1 LLAGLRTGRIELVD
15 DQQVGGGPKAMEYA
29 MDSGT
34 TWHEGARSGTTWHS
48 DSGWLQGEN
57 LQMGGWRSGGRGA
70 GDVAAD
76 VGVCGT

>member
-1 LLAGLRTGRIELVD
+1 
-15 DQQVGGGPKAMEYA
+15 